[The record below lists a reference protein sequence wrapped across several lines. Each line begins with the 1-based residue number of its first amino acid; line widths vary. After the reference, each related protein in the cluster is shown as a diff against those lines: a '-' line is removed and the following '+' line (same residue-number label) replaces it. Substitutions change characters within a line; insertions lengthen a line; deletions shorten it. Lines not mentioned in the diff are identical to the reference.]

1 MLAATSRR
9 PSGWT
14 AVAMVVTPLSPD
26 HTINMLQNSLDSQ
39 ATSRCQHVRLA
50 VTMPAIKL
58 NTLSMGRSQN
68 VLPRTHILLQVRISW
83 LHLIL

>member
-14 AVAMVVTPLSPD
+14 AVAMVVTPPSPD
-26 HTINMLQNSLDSQ
+26 HTINMQNSLASQ
-39 ATSRCQHVRLA
+39 ATPRCQHIRLA

-58 NTLSMGRSQN
+58 NTLSMGRSHIA
-68 VLPRTHILLQVRISW
+68 LPRTDNLLQARISW
-83 LHLIL
+83 LLLIL